1 MSRDNT
7 RYRYFVVGIDRDSKL
22 IKCLEE
28 DAKELGSKLLPR
40 VIVARLGDYYRIM
53 RKLDEGGMFFAAAS
67 TTEDKEAS
75 KDNASE
81 AISVWE
87 MDD

>member
-7 RYRYFVVGIDRDSKL
+7 RYRYFVVGVDRGSKL

-53 RKLDEGGMFFAAAS
+53 RKLDEGGIFL
-67 TTEDKEAS
+67 TTTPINEDKETS
-75 KDNASE
+75 NDNASE

>member
-53 RKLDEGGMFFAAAS
+53 RKLDEGALFL
-67 TTEDKEAS
+67 TTTSLNEDKEVS

>member
-1 MSRDNT
+1 MSRDKS

-53 RKLDEGGMFFAAAS
+53 RKLDEGALFLTA
-67 TTEDKEAS
+67 TPINEDKETS

>member
-1 MSRDNT
+1 MSWPALSNSRRSFRTLLDFLT
-7 RYRYFVVGIDRDSKL
+7 GS
-22 IKCLEE
+22 LEE

-40 VIVARLGDYYRIM
+40 VIVARLGDYYRIL
-53 RKLDEGGMFFAAAS
+53 RKLDEGALFL
-67 TTEDKEAS
+67 TTTSINEDKEAS

-81 AISVWE
+81 AISGWE